1 MNTCRQWVRKNSGLV
16 IQESVRSREFVW
28 PFVYFL
34 LFFPTSALCIHVY
47 MIHTYQRFW
56 NQSTTLPQL
65 ASTTRLLWLQRNP
78 LGQLHLSKLR
88 PLKVLILPLTG
99 WGCYFKCLTHY
110 WNDSYKERPFCENN
124 RILFVSRNT
133 SFVQEKVSVW
143 NHFWWVVS
151 AVASSRSGSKLQT
164 PLSNS
169 DSPFHCRLPATNHI
183 FQSETSPVTI
193 RVSSYRKDFIIYCK
207 VLFLSYVVNH
217 KP

>member
-34 LFFPTSALCIHVY
+34 LFFPTCALCIHVY

-65 ASTTRLLWLQRNP
+65 ASTTQLLWLQRNP

-99 WGCYFKCLTHY
+99 WGCYCKCLTHY

-133 SFVQEKVSVW
+133 SFVQEKVSLTLT
-143 NHFWWVVS
+143 HLSTVVFLQQITS
-151 AVASSRSGSKLQT
+151 FRVKL
-164 PLSNS
+164 L
-169 DSPFHCRLPATNHI
+169 L
-183 FQSETSPVTI
+183 
-193 RVSSYRKDFIIYCK
+193 
-207 VLFLSYVVNH
+207 
-217 KP
+217 